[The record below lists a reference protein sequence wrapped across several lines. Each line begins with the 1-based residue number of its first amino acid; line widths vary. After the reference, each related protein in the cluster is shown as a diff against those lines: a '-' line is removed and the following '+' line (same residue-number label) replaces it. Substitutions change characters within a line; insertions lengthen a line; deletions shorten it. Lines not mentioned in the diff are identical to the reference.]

1 MASCNEDESSISNYI
16 NFKTLEKGFDMYQ
29 NFMQFI
35 IYNIKNMKYDIDTYY
50 EIVMKTKEIYYNT
63 YNIKKYR
70 SIYET
75 FIESLNYYNNKLAT
89 LDSKDFS
96 NEVFYYAEIDRLN
109 KMIAGTKELISISS
123 TITNDRVYGY
133 NKNFIV
139 VNAPILEE
147 KDFCTN
153 NLLVENNV
161 VAVDFYRILNNS
173 LQYVKT

>member
-89 LDSKDFS
+89 F
-96 NEVFYYAEIDRLN
+96 
-109 KMIAGTKELISISS
+109 
-123 TITNDRVYGY
+123 
-133 NKNFIV
+133 
-139 VNAPILEE
+139 
-147 KDFCTN
+147 
-153 NLLVENNV
+153 
-161 VAVDFYRILNNS
+161 
-173 LQYVKT
+173 